1 MIQVVTG
8 IMTVKQQTD
17 DVTSVRSRRTSGIGN
32 FIHLVS
38 NMADAQQV
46 SSLPLPPPQ
55 YYRQYTDEAIQ
66 RGTTPR
72 PPAPVLDRYQ
82 MFGSDFHCDDLII
95 RPLESQGISRL
106 YPPDVDRRREL
117 KKLNLSILVN
127 FLDLLEVLARNP
139 ANMRREEKLE
149 DLKLLFVHAHHL
161 VNEFRPHQAR
171 ETLRVLLEVQ
181 RRQRRDAAQRFKWQL
196 ERAREVL
203 GACRTTLSSTLP
215 EIETRPATE
224 PGEGDATERVSP
236 LDGERVVRE
245 GQGDESVSGGENRR
259 EHDWQSE
266 AGPQTLA
273 KEQILDTPS
282 RKDVLLC
289 EIVDAMT

>member
-1 MIQVVTG
+1 
-8 IMTVKQQTD
+8 
-17 DVTSVRSRRTSGIGN
+17 
-32 FIHLVS
+32 
-38 NMADAQQV
+38 MADAQQV

-106 YPPDVDRRREL
+106 YPPDVDRRQEL
-117 KKLNLSILVN
+117 KKLNVSILVN

-139 ANMRREEKLE
+139 ANARREEKLE

-196 ERAREVL
+196 ERVREVL
-203 GACRTTLSSTLP
+203 GACRATLSSTLP
-215 EIETRPATE
+215 EIETQPTTE
-224 PGEGDATERVSP
+224 PEGDATGRVSP
-236 LDGERVVRE
+236 LDAEHRVGEVR
-245 GQGDESVSGGENRR
+245 GDEGVPVGKSRR
-259 EHDWQSE
+259 EPDLHPE

-273 KEQILDTPS
+273 KEQTLDTPS